1 VNRIRVGCAVTVLLG
16 TIYAFAGLL
25 ESLGQF
31 AIGVIVAMI
40 ALILY
45 GLLDF
50 LEAHRNEQLHRERIH
65 VWERRDQC
73 DQK

>member
-1 VNRIRVGCAVTVLLG
+1 VNRIRIGLVLTIMLGAVYGFT
-16 TIYAFAGLL
+16 GLL

-31 AIGVIVAMI
+31 ALGVIVAMI

-50 LEAHRNEQLHRERIH
+50 LEAHRDEQLHRERIH